1 MIVESCGSKLKVR
14 SFFHMFSPVTHVC
27 WSKRHKSER
36 INCNVNNGTAL
47 RVVLWFHSIVSYDFP
62 KLTPL
67 WQPTDI
73 IIIEED
79 PGNTHGNRLDSI
91 AVLEFKLG
99 TLMPGPTFSLEFIP
113 CFVKL
118 SESKILLLFAD
129 KRSISQKAGNLAYQ
143 LSYRNMEL
151 AQWPT
156 KMNCEYYCFYFIMGW
171 HCSLNQ
177 SILVYPPGE
186 VGALNI
192 TQRDLR
198 RLRSGAFLNDTLV
211 EFGLRQVLWDLFMG
225 GLTKSSDI

>member
-1 MIVESCGSKLKVR
+1 MIIESCGSKLKVQ

-27 WSKRHKSER
+27 WSKRRKSER
-36 INCNVNNGTAL
+36 INCNVNDGTAL

-62 KLTPL
+62 KPTPL

-99 TLMPGPTFSLEFIP
+99 TLMPGPTFSLEFVP

-129 KRSISQKAGNLAYQ
+129 KRSISQKVGNLAYQ

-156 KMNCEYYCFYFIMGW
+156 KMNCEYYCFT
-171 HCSLNQ
+171 S
-177 SILVYPPGE
+177 
-186 VGALNI
+186 
-192 TQRDLR
+192 
-198 RLRSGAFLNDTLV
+198 
-211 EFGLRQVLWDLFMG
+211 LWD
-225 GLTKSSDI
+225 DIVLSIKVYWCTPPAR